1 MKFFV
6 DNKEVLELTA
16 TQQKIIQDVINPD
29 IFVADMERRVNYIVS
44 HKLENCYD
52 SLIKRWLPTLRE
64 RYDSLPT
71 NKDAISELI
80 FAQPDYK
87 ATWDIETQIP
97 GITNE
102 Q

>member
-6 DNKEVLELTA
+6 DNKEVLELNR
-16 TQQKIIQDVINPD
+16 TQQKIIQDVINQD

-71 NKDAISELI
+71 NKDALAELV
-80 FAQPDYK
+80 FAQNDYK
-87 ATWDIETQIP
+87 PQYPIETQ
-97 GITNE
+97 TKE
-102 Q
+102 

>member
-6 DNKEVLELTA
+6 DNKEVLELNETH
-16 TQQKIIQDVINPD
+16 QKIIQDVINPD

-64 RYDSLPT
+64 RFDSLPT
-71 NKDAISELI
+71 NKDALAELV
-80 FAQPDYK
+80 FAQNDYK
-87 ATWDIETQIP
+87 PQYSIETPIK
-97 GITNE
+97 E
-102 Q
+102 